1 MAVSAALARL
11 RAHLQGV
18 ISVLWREIL
27 KFGIVG
33 AVAFVVDVGLMNV
46 LRHTVMEDKP
56 TTAKIVSASVAT
68 VVAWIGNRQWTFRHR
83 RNRRAHH
90 EFSLFAITNGV
101 ALAIGAGAIA
111 FSHYALGLTSLLA
124 DNVANIVGIGLG
136 TLFRFWA
143 YRTLVFARELSPDSD
158 KNNAKTAGSARTSS
172 NLP

>member
-83 RNRRAHH
+83 RGRGATS
-90 EFSLFAITNGV
+90 EFSLFVLTNGV
-101 ALAIGAGAIA
+101 ALLIA
-111 FSHYALGLTSLLA
+111 R
-124 DNVANIVGIGLG
+124 I
-136 TLFRFWA
+136 
-143 YRTLVFARELSPDSD
+143 
-158 KNNAKTAGSARTSS
+158 TSS
-172 NLP
+172 ACLPSPMAWRWPLGPGQSRSRTTRSV